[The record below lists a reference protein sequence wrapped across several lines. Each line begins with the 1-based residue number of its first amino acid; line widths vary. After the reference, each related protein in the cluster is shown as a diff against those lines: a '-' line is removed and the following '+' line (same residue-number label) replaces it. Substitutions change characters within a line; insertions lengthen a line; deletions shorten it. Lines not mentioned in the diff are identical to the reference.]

1 MLLLLL
7 QAAAA
12 LVQAAAVLV
21 RAHQQVRL
29 GCRGLVSRQGSGQG
43 ASVSLLHRGQRVAK
57 GVGQGSGFRKNEHWF
72 PWHFPN
78 STNPSMYL
86 ALH

>member
-1 MLLLLL
+1 MTLLLLLLL
-7 QAAAA
+7 QAAA
-12 LVQAAAVLV
+12 VFV

-29 GCRGLVSRQGSGQG
+29 GRRGWVSRQGSGQG
-43 ASVSLLHRGQRVAK
+43 ASVSQIHRGQRVAK
-57 GVGQGSGFRKNEHWF
+57 GVGQGSGFRKNGHWF

-78 STNPSMYL
+78 STNPSMCP